1 VKKVTEI
8 GQYLIELQSTKDR
21 YV

>member
-8 GQYLIELQSTKDR
+8 GQYLIELQSMKDR